1 MSHAAPQRNAPIRS
15 KVTCPHCWH
24 GFAVYDALYI
34 ASHPDLLGDAR
45 LGSEHPPRFLPTRFT
60 PDCAALD
67 VKGMPCRRLACPRC
81 HLEIPRAVIELKP
94 RVVSVIGAPACGK
107 SYFITAQAWALRTV
121 LAGQFRVA
129 FADADPLMNQRLND
143 YESLLFLNP
152 DDDALVELPK
162 TETFGEFYSSVLFN
176 GQAVHY
182 LKPFLF
188 TLKPTA
194 DHPNARGASQLGRLL
209 CMYDNAGESFL
220 PGQDSSS
227 RPVTGHLA
235 ASDFLMFLFD
245 PTQDVRFRRAI
256 AADSSADQDVAA
268 AIRNR
273 QAAYRQESVL
283 NEASQRISRSYRFAD
298 KRLRPPMALVVTKF
312 DAWRSL
318 LGDSELPSPWRYIE
332 RLGLAGVET
341 HAVEAV
347 SRRVRELLLRWTP
360 EVVNTAEDLCDRVI
374 YIPVSA
380 TGAAPIFDE
389 ARNAWG
395 FRPASLKPIWTEVPM
410 LYYLAKWERGII
422 GSTRPSRTAAI
433 RAKGAEADAAPAGLS
448 EQ

>member
-1 MSHAAPQRNAPIRS
+1 MSFVQQRNAPLRS
-15 KVTCPHCWH
+15 KAVCPHCWH
-24 GFAVYDALYI
+24 SFAVYDVLYI
-34 ASHPDLLGDAR
+34 ASHPDMLGDPR

-67 VKGMPCRRLACPRC
+67 VKGMPCRRLACPQC

-94 RVVSVIGAPACGK
+94 RVVSIIGAPACGK
-107 SYFITAQAWALRTV
+107 SYFITAQSWSLRKV

-152 DDDALVELPK
+152 DENALVELPK
-162 TETFGEFYSSVLFN
+162 TETFGEFYSSVLFG

-194 DHPNARGASQLGRLL
+194 DHPNARGASRLGRVL
-209 CMYDNAGESFL
+209 CLYDNAGESFL
-220 PGQDSSS
+220 PGQESFA

-235 ASDFLMFLFD
+235 ASDLLLFLFD

-256 AADSSADQDVAA
+256 SAGTSGDQDVAA
-268 AIRNR
+268 AIKNR
-273 QAAYRQESVL
+273 QAAFRQESVL
-283 NEASQRISRSYRFAD
+283 NEAAQRIARSYRFAD
-298 KRLRPPMALVVTKF
+298 KRLRPPLAVVVTKF
-312 DAWRSL
+312 DVWRSL
-318 LGDSELPSPWRYIE
+318 LGVADLPQAWRWIE
-332 RLGLAGVET
+332 SIGLAGVET
-341 HAVEAV
+341 HAIEAV
-347 SRRVRELLLRWTP
+347 SRRVRAMLLQWTP
-360 EVVNTAEDLCDRVI
+360 EIVNTAEDLCDRVI

-380 TGAAPIFDE
+380 TGTAPSFDE
-389 ARNAWG
+389 ARKTWG
-395 FRPASLKPIWTEVPM
+395 FRPGSLMPIWTETPL

-422 GSTRPSRTAAI
+422 GSTRPRRSSGI
-433 RAKGAEADAAPAGLS
+433 HSDGLKPPPADQPVSGG
-448 EQ
+448 